1 MLQVAGQHVILSII
15 GSPENCS
22 EAGVQDWIMKI
33 MKARLLVREF
43 TMKNLE
49 VIHFETHN
57 KGHSA

>member
-15 GSPENCS
+15 GHQRK
-22 EAGVQDWIMKI
+22 AARLVLQDWIMKI

-49 VIHFETHN
+49 VIHFETHD